1 MVSAPIDRETGKTGK
16 NAAKLSEFRQNADVV
31 LIYQARHIPRILLG
45 PNRPVGGDW
54 RFVIS
59 EEDPRRSRDG

>member
-1 MVSAPIDRETGKTGK
+1 
-16 NAAKLSEFRQNADVV
+16 LS
-31 LIYQARHIPRILLG
+31 YQASDIPRIVLG

-54 RFVIS
+54 RFDIS